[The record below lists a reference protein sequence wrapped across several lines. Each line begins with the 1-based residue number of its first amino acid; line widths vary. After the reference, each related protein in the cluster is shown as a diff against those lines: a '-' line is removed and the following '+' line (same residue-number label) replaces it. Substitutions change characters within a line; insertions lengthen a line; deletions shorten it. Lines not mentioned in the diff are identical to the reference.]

1 MQHFPETPAD
11 TIFIRGLSLHG
22 HHGLLDHEAEIGQ
35 RFVIDLE
42 LQVDLSEAIETDDL
56 GRTIDY
62 SLVVATATRAFLA
75 ARHTLLERAG
85 AAIADSILETFDRA
99 RAVSVTVHK
108 PQAPIVAIFDDVGIR
123 ITRRRATRLPQPA
136 QVSGDRQ
143 CLEISR

>member
-1 MQHFPETPAD
+1 MQQFREAPAD
-11 TIFIRGLSLHG
+11 TIFIKGLSLHG

-42 LQVDLSEAIETDDL
+42 LRVDFIEAIETDDL
-56 GRTIDY
+56 CRTIDY
-62 SLVVATATRAFLA
+62 SLVVATATGAFLA

-85 AAIADSILETFDRA
+85 AAIADSILEKFDRA

-123 ITRRRATRLPQPA
+123 ITRRRAVRRSDTA
-136 QVSGDRQ
+136 QSSRDDQ
-143 CLEISR
+143 CLAISR

>member
-1 MQHFPETPAD
+1 MQNFRETPAD
-11 TIFIRGLSLHG
+11 TIFIKGLSLHG

-42 LQVDLSEAIETDDL
+42 LQVDFAEAIETDDL
-56 GRTIDY
+56 DRTIDY
-62 SLVVATATRAFLA
+62 SLVVATATRAFLG

-85 AAIADSILETFDRA
+85 AAIADSILEKFDRA

-123 ITRRRATRLPQPA
+123 ITRRRAAGLSEPA
-136 QVSGDRQ
+136 QASRDEQ
-143 CLEISR
+143 CLETSR

>member
-1 MQHFPETPAD
+1 MRHSLEAPAD
-11 TIFIRGLSLHG
+11 TIFIKGLSLHG

-42 LQVDLSEAIETDDL
+42 LQVDFSDAIETDGLDS
-56 GRTIDY
+56 TIDY
-62 SLVVATATRAFLA
+62 SLVVATATSAFLA

-85 AAIADSILETFDRA
+85 AAIADSILEKFDRA

-123 ITRRRATRLPQPA
+123 ITRRRAAGLA
-136 QVSGDRQ
+136 QSSRDQQ

>member
-1 MQHFPETPAD
+1 MQHFRDTPAD
-11 TIFIRGLSLHG
+11 TIFIKGLSLHG
-22 HHGLLDHEAEIGQ
+22 HHGLMDHEATVGQ
-35 RFVIDLE
+35 RFVIDLD
-42 LQVDLSEAIETDDL
+42 LQVDFSGAIKTDDL
-56 GRTIDY
+56 GQTIDY

-85 AAIADSILETFDRA
+85 AAIADSILDKFDRA

-123 ITRRRATRLPQPA
+123 ITRRRAARPSEPA
-136 QVSGDRQ
+136 QASRDEQ

>member
-1 MQHFPETPAD
+1 MPAD
-11 TIFIRGLSLHG
+11 TIFIKGLSVHG
-22 HHGLLDHEAEIGQ
+22 HHGLMDHEATVGQ

-42 LQVDLSEAIETDDL
+42 LQVDFSGAIETDDL
-56 GRTIDY
+56 GQTIDY

-85 AAIADSILETFDRA
+85 AAIADSILAKFDRA
-99 RAVSVTVHK
+99 RAVSVIVHK

-123 ITRRRATRLPQPA
+123 ITRRRADRLSDPVQA
-136 QVSGDRQ
+136 SRDEE

>member
-1 MQHFPETPAD
+1 MPHFPETPAD
-11 TIFIRGLSLHG
+11 TIFIKGLSLHG

-42 LQVDLSEAIETDDL
+42 LQLDFSEAIETDDL

-85 AAIADSILETFDRA
+85 AAIADSILEKFDRTQ
-99 RAVSVTVHK
+99 AVSVTLHK
-108 PQAPIVAIFDDVGIR
+108 PQAPMVAIFDDVGIR
-123 ITRRRATRLPQPA
+123 ITRRRVARLPEPPQA
-136 QVSGDRQ
+136 SEDQQ